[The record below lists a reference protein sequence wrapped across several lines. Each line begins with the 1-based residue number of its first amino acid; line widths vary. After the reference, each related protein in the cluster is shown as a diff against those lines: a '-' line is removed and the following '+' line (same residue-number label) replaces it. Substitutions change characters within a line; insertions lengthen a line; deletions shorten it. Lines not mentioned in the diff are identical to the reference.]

1 MKFKIVAQVVMR
13 VFIFYFLIVFICV
26 GLSSVCHADDIS
38 FYMGEVYP
46 LNYVAEDE
54 LRTGAVVEIVS
65 TIMRETGQNVNP
77 RNIRVINWARSL
89 YDVATYPNTAI
100 FSVARTSERDKKYKW
115 VGPIAE
121 LNIGLIA
128 KKADN
133 IIIENEQ
140 DVGKYKIGIVR
151 GSAPEHILISKYGM
165 KASQLNQLK
174 DDLTQFKMLDADRVD
189 LITQADTSASSGLQQ
204 AGLDP
209 GLFEMVY
216 VLQHVDLYIAF
227 NPKTDDMLIEKIQ
240 KALLSLKEK
249 LANGVSR
256 YDEIMNLYYGENR
269 ISIRSY

>member
-1 MKFKIVAQVVMR
+1 MR
-13 VFIFYFLIVFICV
+13 FFIFYFFILCICV
-26 GLSSVCHADDIS
+26 GVPSVCHADDIS

-65 TIMRETGQNVNP
+65 IIMREAGQVLDP
-77 RNIRVINWARSL
+77 RDIKVINWARSL
-89 YDVATYPNTAI
+89 FDVATYPNTGV
-100 FSVARTSERDKKYKW
+100 FSVARTPERDKKYKW
-115 VGPIAE
+115 VGPVAE

-140 DVGKYKIGIVR
+140 DVGKYRIGIVR

-165 KASQLNQLK
+165 KASQLNHLK
-174 DDLTQFKMLDADRVD
+174 DDLTQFKMLNADRVD

-209 GLFEMVY
+209 SRFEMVY
-216 VLQHVDLYIAF
+216 ILQHVDLYVAF
-227 NPKTDDMLIEKIQ
+227 NPKTDELLIDKIQ
-240 KALLSLKEK
+240 RALSSLKEK
-249 LANGVSR
+249 SAKGVSR
-256 YDEIMNLYYGENR
+256 YDEIMDFYYGENR